1 MAAVWIDL
9 SLMCLQQSRMAAAW
23 VDLSLMCLQQ
33 SMMAAAWVD
42 LIAAVKCKCTTGILL
57 N

>member
-9 SLMCLQQSRMAAAW
+9 SLMCLQQSKMAAAC